1 MFSIKDT
8 DTRFGPRALSSMD
21 NSLLCM
27 GVEANRLY
35 YAASALPEPL
45 APCDVEH
52 RKRLLS
58 EAIDLRICEWQG
70 WSQSP
75 ELSGKMGAA
84 QAAQALG
91 VYHTETSE
99 YEKAREWLEKA
110 LEHCPTDEL
119 GLKRYWYFNC
129 MGDSLRSLVR
139 EQLAR
144 VQQLAAR

>member
-1 MFSIKDT
+1 
-8 DTRFGPRALSSMD
+8 MD
-21 NSLLCM
+21 SKLLRM

-35 YAASALPEPL
+35 YAASELPEPL

-52 RKRLLS
+52 RKKLLGQ
-58 EAIDLRICEWQG
+58 AIDLRICEWQG
-70 WSQSP
+70 WSQLP
-75 ELSGKMGAA
+75 EPSGKLGAA

-99 YEKAREWLEKA
+99 YEKAREWLERA
-110 LEHCPTDEL
+110 LEHCPADSRCQ
-119 GLKRYWYFNC
+119 KRYWYFSC

-144 VQQLAAR
+144 VQQLAH

>member
-1 MFSIKDT
+1 
-8 DTRFGPRALSSMD
+8 
-21 NSLLCM
+21 
-27 GVEANRLY
+27 
-35 YAASALPEPL
+35 
-45 APCDVEH
+45 
-52 RKRLLS
+52 
-58 EAIDLRICEWQG
+58 
-70 WSQSP
+70 
-75 ELSGKMGAA
+75 MGAA